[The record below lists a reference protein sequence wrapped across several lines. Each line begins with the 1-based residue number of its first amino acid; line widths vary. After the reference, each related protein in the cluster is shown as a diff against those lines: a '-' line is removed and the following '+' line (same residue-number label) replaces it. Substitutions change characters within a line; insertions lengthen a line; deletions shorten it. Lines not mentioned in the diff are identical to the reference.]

1 MAIEPRDAA
10 DYGNEIPRIPLLD
23 AAVLAELRRRYAE
36 PHRSHHGWAR
46 IGAMLEVA
54 EDVAGAIA
62 NRSAFILAVL
72 FHNAVF
78 DPKSADS
85 AQRSA
90 QLMRDMMG
98 RSAPPATLARAE
110 ALILAV
116 ARQELPETRDASLRG
131 DAMLLLDADLSILGA
146 PSAAFDV
153 YEATHRQEQA
163 HLRPDSYRAG
173 RSAELQM
180 LLWRD
185 RIFRTDR
192 FFLACERQARR
203 NIARAIATLEA
214 E

>member
-1 MAIEPRDAA
+1 M
-10 DYGNEIPRIPLLD
+10 LLLN
-23 AAVLAELRRRYAE
+23 AEVLAELRRRYAE
-36 PHRSHHGWAR
+36 PHRIHHGWAR
-46 IGAMLEVA
+46 IGGMLAVA
-54 EDVAGAIA
+54 EDVSGAIA
-62 NRSAFILAVL
+62 NRAAFILAVL

-78 DPKSADS
+78 DPKAPDS

-90 QLMRDMMG
+90 RLMREMMG
-98 RSAPPATLARAE
+98 RATPAATLARAE

-116 ARQELPETRDASLRG
+116 ARQDLPETRDASLRG

-146 PSAAFDV
+146 PPAEFDA
-153 YEATHRQEQA
+153 YEAANRQEQA
-163 HLRPDSYRAG
+163 HLRDDSYRAG

-180 LLWRD
+180 LLWRE

-203 NIARAIATLEA
+203 NIERAIARLDA

>member
-1 MAIEPRDAA
+1 M
-10 DYGNEIPRIPLLD
+10 PLLD
-23 AAVLAELRRRYAE
+23 AAVLTDLRRRYAE
-36 PHRSHHGWAR
+36 PHRIHHGWAR
-46 IGAMLEVA
+46 IGGMLEVA

-78 DPKSADS
+78 EPKTPDS

-90 QLMRDMMG
+90 RLMREMMG
-98 RSAPPATLARAE
+98 RATPATTLARAE

-131 DAMLLLDADLSILGA
+131 DAMLLLDSDLSILGA
-146 PSAAFDV
+146 PPAAFDA
-153 YEATHRQEQA
+153 YEAANRQEQA

-180 LLWRD
+180 LLWRE

-203 NIARAIATLEA
+203 NIERALAQLDTE
-214 E
+214 

>member
-1 MAIEPRDAA
+1 M
-10 DYGNEIPRIPLLD
+10 PLLN
-23 AAVLAELRRRYAE
+23 AEVLADLRRRYAE
-36 PHRSHHGWAR
+36 PHRIHHGWAR
-46 IGAMLEVA
+46 IGGMLAVA
-54 EDVAGAIA
+54 EDVSGAIA
-62 NRSAFILAVL
+62 NRGAFILAVL

-78 DPKSADS
+78 DPKAPDS

-90 QLMRDMMG
+90 RLMREMMG
-98 RSAPPATLARAE
+98 RATPAATLARAE

-116 ARQELPETRDASLRG
+116 ARQDLPETRDASLRG

-146 PSAAFDV
+146 PPAEFDA
-153 YEATHRQEQA
+153 YEAANRQEQA
-163 HLRPDSYRAG
+163 HLRADSYRAG

-180 LLWRD
+180 LLWRE

-203 NIARAIATLEA
+203 NIERAIARLDA

>member
-1 MAIEPRDAA
+1 M
-10 DYGNEIPRIPLLD
+10 PLLD
-23 AAVLAELRRRYAE
+23 AAVLTDLRRRYAE
-36 PHRSHHGWAR
+36 PHRIHHGWAR
-46 IGAMLEVA
+46 IGGMLEVA

-78 DPKSADS
+78 EPKTPDS

-90 QLMRDMMG
+90 QLMREMM
-98 RSAPPATLARAE
+98 RATPATTLARAE
-110 ALILAV
+110 VLILAV

-131 DAMLLLDADLSILGA
+131 DAMLLLDSDLSILGA
-146 PSAAFDV
+146 PPAAFDA
-153 YEATHRQEQA
+153 YEAANRREQA

-173 RSAELQM
+173 RFAELQM
-180 LLWRD
+180 LLWRE

-203 NIARAIATLEA
+203 NIERALAQLDA